1 MTSAE
6 IKNSSRI
13 RHILLLLATV
23 FIVISLYTYDPMDV
37 GLYTSEINLPA
48 ANRAG
53 RLGAFLS
60 GYILYLPFGL
70 AAWAVPVFTFFWAS
84 SSDYEWGKTGTLKKS
99 GGSILTLL
107 SAAGLFSL
115 SSIDTSAGYFLPGG
129 AAGLR
134 LSEIM
139 LPWLGRWGSVIV
151 LSGALA
157 AGFLQGAGLTAV
169 KMASWAAAAFRFLLG
184 RSVAWLKQ
192 LRGKTS
198 DFIPAPSSFARQEP
212 PTAVKPPPAEPVKRS
227 TRNRRPEKP
236 PRAEVKQRQAAG
248 DFKLPPLELLSP
260 PESRGRGGN
269 EDITAKT
276 QILQDAFHSYGV
288 NCRVADV
295 NIGPIVSSFEVEPA
309 RGVKLSQITSLADD
323 IALVMKTQSVRI
335 SPIPG
340 KSVVGIEVP
349 NRNPRFV
356 HLREILASEEFRS
369 VHSPLVLGLGTDIL
383 GKPLAANLSDMP
395 HLLVAGTTGSG
406 KTICLNAIILSI
418 LFNASPDEVKFMM
431 VDPKRVEL
439 NVFEGLPHLIA
450 PVVTNSKQA
459 ARALKWVVEEMDKRY
474 FMLSKAGVRNIAS
487 YNRLMNS
494 GSEKMAHL
502 VVVIDELHDLMM
514 VAQSAVEET
523 ITRLAQLSRAVGI
536 HLVIATQRPSV
547 DVITGVIKANLPCR
561 ISFQVSSKTDSR
573 TILDANGAERLI
585 GKGDMLFLPPGK
597 GMLIRAQCSLVS
609 DEETR
614 RVADFLKEQRRP
626 DYTADLPEESP
637 GRDFNYFQ
645 PGSDMP
651 DDDELYEEAVKI
663 VMNSGKGSTS
673 LLQRRLNIGYSRA
686 ARLLDI
692 MEERGII
699 SPSRGTKPRIVLKQG
714 EGAGE

>member
-1 MTSAE
+1 MTSAQT
-6 IKNSSRI
+6 IKNNGRI
-13 RHILLLLATV
+13 RHVLLLLATI
-23 FIVISLYTYDPMDV
+23 FILISLYTYDPLDI
-37 GLYTSEINLPA
+37 GLYTSDPNAPP

-53 RLGAFLS
+53 IIGAVLA
-60 GYILYLPFGL
+60 GYVLFLPFGL

-84 SSDYEWGKTGTLKKS
+84 GTEHALNGRERLKKA
-99 GGSILTLL
+99 GGAAAALL
-107 SAAGLFSL
+107 SASVLFSF
-115 SSIDTSAGYFLPGG
+115 SSIDTSPGHFLPGG
-129 AAGLR
+129 IAGLR
-134 LSEIM
+134 LAELM
-139 LPWLGRWGSVIV
+139 LPWLGRWGSVII
-151 LSGALA
+151 LSGILA
-157 AGFLQGAGLTAV
+157 AGFMQAV
-169 KMASWAAAAFRFLLG
+169 SPAALKLASAAAAGAGFLI
-184 RSVAWLKQ
+184 
-192 LRGKTS
+192 GKTAAGLKKLKGRTPEI
-198 DFIPAPSSFARQEP
+198 IPARLPDREPRPEP
-212 PTAVKPPPAEPVKRS
+212 PA
-227 TRNRRPEKP
+227 
-236 PRAEVKQRQAAG
+236 PRAEPAGKTIIKRRRGKPAPPEPKQRKTAG
-248 DFKLPPLELLSP
+248 DFKLPPLELLSL
-260 PESRGRGGN
+260 PERRGREGN
-269 EDITAKT
+269 EDAAGKT
-276 QILQDAFHSYGV
+276 RVLQDALQSYGV

-323 IALVMKTQSVRI
+323 LALVMKTQSVRI

-340 KSVVGIEVP
+340 KSVVGVEVP
-349 NRNPRFV
+349 NKNPRFV
-356 HLREILASEEFRS
+356 HLREVLESGEFSS
-369 VHSPLVLGLGTDIL
+369 VNSPLTLGLGTDIF
-383 GKPLAANLSDMP
+383 GKPLAANLAEMP

-450 PVVTNSKQA
+450 PVVTNSKKA

-474 FMLSKAGVRNIAS
+474 FMLSKAGVRNISS
-487 YNRLMNS
+487 YNKLMN
-494 GSEKMAHL
+494 GAGEKMSHL

-547 DVITGVIKANLPCR
+547 DVITGVIKANLSCR

-597 GMLIRAQCSLVS
+597 GTLIRAQCSLVS

-614 RVADFLKEQRRP
+614 KVADFLKEQREP
-626 DYTADLPEESP
+626 DYTMELPEENA
-637 GRDFNYFQ
+637 GMDFNSFQ
-645 PGSDMP
+645 PGADAG
-651 DDDELYEEAVKI
+651 DDDDLYKDAVKI
-663 VMNSGKGSTS
+663 VLSSGKGSTS

-686 ARLLDI
+686 ARLLDL

-699 SPSRGTKPRIVLKQG
+699 SPSRGTKPRLVLKKEETG
-714 EGAGE
+714 E